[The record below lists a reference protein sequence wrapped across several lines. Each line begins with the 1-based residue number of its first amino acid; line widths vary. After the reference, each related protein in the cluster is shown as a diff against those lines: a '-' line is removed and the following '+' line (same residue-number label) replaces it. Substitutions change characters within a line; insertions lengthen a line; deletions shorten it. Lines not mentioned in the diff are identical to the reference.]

1 MKQISVLILLL
12 WSILQ
17 AGWVM
22 AQNVETK
29 QAHQGKPLI
38 VGFSTTSLD
47 LVKRENPRWLK
58 SHIDFWDLISQEL
71 KRPYVLTAMPFE
83 EILKALDGGVIDIT
97 AVPVVVSASR
107 EERFDLST
115 PLGGGRLA
123 VATRYRVWDHPWL
136 SVIQIF
142 FSWTTAKVVIML
154 LAALVLIGIIAW
166 LIERKENPEYFGQGA
181 ARGIGTGIFWA
192 GSTLASGICLGIG
205 LKTTL
210 GRILGLFWTVVCVIT
225 FGAVIASLTY
235 YLGAQQYSGWVV
247 DSDKLKG
254 MHIGV
259 FRTSATVQ
267 ILERMG
273 IRYMAC
279 ENTDECVA
287 ALTRGKI
294 NGFLYDEGYL
304 RYLSETRYR
313 GRLSIYAT
321 DLKPYRRAFA
331 MPKNSPLRKP
341 FNVALLKVMDRPMGE
356 AVINQLDLSQ
366 YLRTKPTNPMEEKRR
381 YGAGRGKR

>member
-29 QAHQGKPLI
+29 QAYQGKPLI

-47 LVKRENPRWLK
+47 VVKRENPRWLK
-58 SHIDFWDLISQEL
+58 SYIDFWDLISQEL
-71 KRPYVLTAMPFE
+71 KRPYVFTAMPFE
-83 EILKALDGGVIDIT
+83 EILKALEGGVIDIT

-136 SVIQIF
+136 SLIQIF
-142 FSWTTAKVVIML
+142 FSWTTAKVAIML

-267 ILERMG
+267 ILEGMG
-273 IRYMAC
+273 IRYTPC
-279 ENTDECVA
+279 ENTDECVT

-366 YLRTKPTNPMEEKRR
+366 YLRTKPTNPMEEQRR

>member
-1 MKQISVLILLL
+1 VRRVPLLILVL
-12 WSILQ
+12 WSALQ

-29 QAHQGKPLI
+29 RAYPGTPLI

-47 LVKRENPRWLK
+47 VVKRENPRWLK
-58 SHIDFWDLISQEL
+58 SYIDFWDLISQEL
-71 KRPYVLTAMPFE
+71 KRPYVFTPMPFE
-83 EILKALDGGVIDIT
+83 EILKALREGAIDIT
-97 AVPVVVSASR
+97 AVPVIVSASR
-107 EERFDLST
+107 EELFDLST

-142 FSWTTAKVVIML
+142 FSWTTVKVILML
-154 LAALVLIGIIAW
+154 IASLVLIGIIAW

-192 GSTLASGICLGIG
+192 GSTLASGICLGIS
-205 LKTTL
+205 LKTPL
-210 GRILGLFWTVVCVIT
+210 GRILGLFWMVVCVVT

-235 YLGAQQYSGWVV
+235 YLGSQQHLGWVV
-247 DSDKLKG
+247 DSDKLKR
-254 MHIGV
+254 MHIGG
-259 FRTSATVQ
+259 FRTSAQ
-267 ILERMG
+267 AQMIERMG
-273 IRYMAC
+273 IRYTPC
-279 ENTDECVA
+279 DNTDECVT

-294 NGFLYDEGYL
+294 DGFLYDEGYL

-313 GRLSIYAT
+313 GRLSVYAT

-366 YLRTKPTNPMEEKRR
+366 YVRTRPANPMEEKRR
-381 YGAGRGKR
+381 FGAGRGKR